1 MSEIED
7 LGEFDAI
14 VIGSG
19 MAGLMAGNA
28 LAGRG
33 HRTLMLEKHSNPGG
47 CTMNFERGDY
57 RFEAS
62 NHVINGCAPG
72 GMTYRLL
79 ERVGAQ
85 DQIEFI
91 HLDSFGR
98 LVDEGRGTD
107 FSLPWE
113 LGAHIEMLVGNFPHE
128 EEGIRGYYAKFG
140 CMAEMLIASHGVVEG
155 GDPEQLARL
164 AEAAEKYGALAGR
177 KAPEVLRE
185 HVSDPELIEL
195 MLTIPSGFMGTSAN
209 LLDAGSAI
217 MCDLVFRIDG
227 GQAYYPKGGSGHMSQ
242 VLADLFVA
250 RGGTLRMEQGVSEIT
265 FSDGRA
271 SGIVSRRRTGRSI
284 SARARCVIHAGDMT
298 ALVNRLCPEG
308 SLPEDYVK
316 SINRRRPSISAL
328 ILFAGLDL
336 DLRALGMTEC
346 EISRSWPGPQP
357 PPSFEEVARDGD
369 YSKQTS
375 AMATIY
381 SNIDPSCCPE
391 GKSVVATMVLAS
403 PEKFDEALGAGRH
416 RGRAYKTLKE
426 RLLPQLLDKM
436 ERALGV
442 GDLRPY
448 VEVLELSTPVTIERF
463 TENRGGAYVGWRY
476 SADQARDLISQKSP
490 VENLF
495 LCGHW
500 VSPGGGVSNVMTG
513 GLNAAELVE
522 AYLQSSASRCP
533 C

>member
-14 VIGSG
+14 VIGTG

-28 LAGRG
+28 LVKGG
-33 HRTLMLEKHSNPGG
+33 HRTLMLEKHSRPGG

-79 ERVGAQ
+79 ERVGAEEQ
-85 DQIEFI
+85 VDFI
-91 HLDSFGR
+91 QLESFGR
-98 LVDEGRGTD
+98 MVDEERGTD

-113 LGAHIEMLVGNFPHE
+113 LGAHIEMLVEGFPHE
-128 EEGIRGYYAKFG
+128 EVGIRGYYQELG
-140 CMAEMLIASHGVVEG
+140 SMGETLIHSHGAMES
-155 GDPEQLARL
+155 GDAEQLARVG
-164 AEAAEKYGALAGR
+164 EAAEQYAKLAGR

-185 HVSDPELIEL
+185 YVSDPNLIEM
-195 MLTIPSGFMGTSAN
+195 MLAIPSGFMGTSAN
-209 LLDAGSAI
+209 VLDAQSAV
-217 MCDLVFRIDG
+217 MCDLVFRVDG
-227 GQAYYPKGGSGHMSQ
+227 GQAYYPKGGSGEMSQ
-242 VLADLFVA
+242 VLADLFVE
-250 RGGTLRMEQGVSEIT
+250 RGGTLLLEQAVSEIV
-265 FSDGRA
+265 FSGGRA
-271 SGIVSRRRTGRSI
+271 SGIVSRRRSGRSV
-284 SARARCVIHAGDMT
+284 SASARCVIHAGDMT

-316 SINRRRPSISAL
+316 AINRRRPSISAV

-336 DLRALGMTEC
+336 DLPALGVTES

-357 PPSFEEVARDGD
+357 PASFDEVARDGD
-369 YSKQTS
+369 YSKQPS

-381 SNIDPSCCPE
+381 SNIDPSCCPP
-391 GKSVVATMVLAS
+391 GKSVVATMVLAA
-403 PEKFDEALGAGRH
+403 PDKFDEALGEGRH
-416 RGRAYKTLKE
+416 RGRDYKALKD

-442 GDLRPY
+442 GDLRPH
-448 VEVLELSTPVTIERF
+448 VEVMELSTPVTIERF

-476 SADQARDLISQKSP
+476 SADQAGKLIPQQSP

-513 GLNAAELVE
+513 GLDAAGLVE
-522 AYLQSSASRCP
+522 TYLRSSG
-533 C
+533 

>member
-1 MSEIED
+1 MSIGGSSVGEIEEI
-7 LGEFDAI
+7 GEFDAI
-14 VIGSG
+14 VIGTG

-28 LAGRG
+28 LARNGR
-33 HRTLMLEKHSNPGG
+33 RTLMLEKHSKPGG

-62 NHVINGCAPG
+62 NHVINGCQPG

-79 ERVGAQ
+79 ERIGAQ
-85 DQIEFI
+85 DQLEFL

-98 LVDEGRGTD
+98 QVNEGRGTD
-107 FSLPWE
+107 FSMPWE
-113 LGAHIEMLVGNFPHE
+113 LGAHIEMLVENFPHE
-128 EEGIRGYYAKFG
+128 EEGIRSYYTKYG
-140 CMAEMLIASHGVVEG
+140 SMGEMLITSHGDAES

-164 AEAAEKYGALAGR
+164 SKAAEEYGSLAGR
-177 KAPEVLRE
+177 KAFEVLRE
-185 HVSDPELIEL
+185 HVRDPELIEL
-195 MLTIPSGFMGTSAN
+195 MLAIPSGFMGTSAS
-209 LLDAGSAI
+209 LLDAASAI
-217 MCDLVFRIDG
+217 MCDLVFRVEG

-242 VLADLFVA
+242 VLADLFVK
-250 RGGTLRMEQGVSEIT
+250 RGGTLLMEQGVSEIT
-265 FSDGRA
+265 FSEGRA
-271 SGIVSRRRTGRSI
+271 SGVVSRRRAGRSI

-298 ALVNRLCPEG
+298 ALVNQLCPPG

-316 SINRRRPSISAL
+316 SVNRRRPSISAV

-336 DLRALGMTEC
+336 DLRALGVTEC

-357 PPSFEEVARDGD
+357 PPSFEEVARDGN
-369 YSKQTS
+369 YGKQTS

-403 PEKFDEALGAGRH
+403 PEKFDETLGEGRH
-416 RGRAYKTLKE
+416 RGRVYKALKD
-426 RLLPQLLDKM
+426 RLLPQLLEKM

-442 GDLRPY
+442 GALQPHI
-448 VEVLELSTPVTIERF
+448 EVLELSTPVTIERF

-476 SADQARDLISQKSP
+476 SADQARALIPQQSP

-500 VSPGGGVSNVMTG
+500 VAPGGGVSNVMSG
-513 GLNAAELVE
+513 GLNAAELAE
-522 AYLQSSASRCP
+522 AVL
-533 C
+533 

>member
-1 MSEIED
+1 VSGIED

-14 VIGSG
+14 VIGAG

-28 LAGRG
+28 LVDRG

-72 GMTYRLL
+72 GMTHRLL
-79 ERVGAQ
+79 ERIGAE
-85 DQIEFI
+85 DRFDFI
-91 HLDSFGR
+91 HLESFGR
-98 LVDEGRGTD
+98 MIDEGRGTD

-113 LGAHIEMLVGNFPHE
+113 LGAHTEMLVQNFPHE
-128 EEGIRGYYAKFG
+128 EEGIRSYYARFG
-140 CMAEMLIASHGVVEG
+140 SMAEALLASHGVAEG

-164 AEAAEKYGALAGR
+164 AEAAQEFGALAGR

-195 MLTIPSGFMGTSAN
+195 MLAIPSGFMGTSARV
-209 LLDAGSAI
+209 LDAGSAI
-217 MCDLVFRIDG
+217 MCDLVFRVNG

-242 VLADLFVA
+242 ILADLFVE
-250 RGGTLRMEQGVSEIT
+250 RGGTLRMEQGVSEIG
-265 FSDGRA
+265 FDGGRA
-271 SGIVSRRRTGRSI
+271 NGIISMRRAGPSI
-284 SARARCVIHAGDMT
+284 SARSGCVIHAGDMT
-298 ALVNRLCPEG
+298 SLVNRLCPQG
-308 SLPEDYVK
+308 SLPEDYVR

-336 DLRALGMTEC
+336 DLRVLGRTEC

-357 PPSFEEVARDGD
+357 PPSFEEVARDGG
-369 YSKQTS
+369 YSKQS
-375 AMATIY
+375 EASATIY

-391 GKSVVATMVLAS
+391 GKSVVATMALAS
-403 PEKFDEALGAGRH
+403 PEIFEEALGKGRH
-416 RGRAYKTLKE
+416 RGRAYKALKD
-426 RLLPQLLDKM
+426 RLLPQLLEKM

-442 GDLRPY
+442 GDLRPHI
-448 VEVLELSTPVTIERF
+448 EVLELATPVTIERF

-476 SADQARDLISQKSP
+476 SADQAGDLIPQQSP
-490 VENLF
+490 VPNLF

-513 GLNAAELVE
+513 GLNAADLAE
-522 AYLQSSASRCP
+522 AYLQSSQ
-533 C
+533 

>member
-1 MSEIED
+1 MGGIKD

-14 VIGSG
+14 VIGTG

-28 LAGRG
+28 LAQSG
-33 HRTLMLEKHSNPGG
+33 HRTLMLEKHHNPGG
-47 CTMNFERGDY
+47 CTANFKRGDY

-62 NHVINGCAPG
+62 NHVINSCAPG

-85 DQIEFI
+85 DRVEFI

-98 LVDEGRGTD
+98 MVDEGRGAD
-107 FSLPWE
+107 FTLPWE
-113 LGAHIEMLVGNFPHE
+113 LNAHIEMLVENFPQE
-128 EEGIRGYYAKFG
+128 AAGVRGFYAKFG
-140 CMAEMLIASHGVVEG
+140 PMAEALINSRGIAER
-155 GDPEQLARL
+155 GDAEQLAHL
-164 AEAAEKYGALAGR
+164 ARAAEEYGALAGR
-177 KAPEVLRE
+177 KAPDVLRE
-185 HVSDPELIEL
+185 FVSNPDLIEL
-195 MLTIPSGFMGTSAN
+195 MLAIPSGFMGTSAN
-209 LLDAGSAI
+209 ALDASIAI
-217 MCDLVFRIDG
+217 MCDLVFRVDG
-227 GQAYYPKGGSGHMSQ
+227 GQAYYPKGGSGHMAN

-250 RGGTLRMEQGVSEIT
+250 RGGTLLMDQGVSEIA
-265 FSDGRA
+265 FRGGRA
-271 SGIVSRRRTGRSI
+271 GGIVSRRRSSRSI

-298 ALVNRLCPEG
+298 ALVNQLCPKG

-316 SINRRRPSISAL
+316 SINRRRPSISAA

-336 DLRALGMTEC
+336 DLRALGITES
-346 EISRSWPGPQP
+346 EISRSWPGQQP
-357 PPSFEEVARDGD
+357 PPSFEEVAREGN
-369 YSKQTS
+369 YSEQNS

-403 PEKFDEALGAGRH
+403 PEIFDEALGVGRR
-416 RGRAYKTLKE
+416 RGRTYKALKE

-442 GDLRPY
+442 GDLRSHA
-448 VEVLELSTPVTIERF
+448 EVLELATPVTIERF

-476 SADQARDLISQKSP
+476 SVDQARDLIPQQSP

-500 VSPGGGVSNVMTG
+500 VAPGGGVSNVMTG
-513 GLNAAELVE
+513 GLNAAELAK
-522 AYLQSSASRCP
+522 AYLQSSE
-533 C
+533 